1 MNVNDNYSCEHHSL
15 QLCPFHCHTMQ
26 YNYEFF
32 LNDIYI
38 YIPIDKLLLIAHRSQ
53 DGTPLLNSYT
63 WVQLFRMAWAQCCGA
78 WMVAYI
84 GWI

>member
-1 MNVNDNYSCEHHSL
+1 
-15 QLCPFHCHTMQ
+15 MQ

-63 WVQLFRMAWAQCCGA
+63 WVQLFRMARAQCCGA